1 MNTIGLGRR
10 GTGSRAASMSRRFV
24 ASLIDAFLVIG
35 ALIGLI
41 AAAVGAVKMIG
52 DRRPKLGFSRATRAQ
67 SNFAESR
74 SMMLSLNAFS
84 LALEVL
90 TRNWRTPGSK
100 ITGIRLADADTGE
113 PVNMHQAIIR
123 AAVRMAWRLLTRRL
137 AAPLKQP
144 VHPQSEDLQAGMEAL
159 RSEHE
164 GDPEG
169 LNQALMAYHREHAV
183 RVSCLK
189 TLAPV
194 LIRLPLGALIDA
206 PALFSP
212 MNQGLADMLAG
223 TAIIVDR

>member
-1 MNTIGLGRR
+1 MNTVGLGRR
-10 GTGSRAASMSRRFV
+10 GTGSPAASMSRRFV

-41 AAAVGAVKMIG
+41 AAAVGAVKVIG
-52 DRRPKLGFSRATRAQ
+52 DRGPKPRFFRARRAQ

-84 LALEVL
+84 LVLEVL

-100 ITGIRLADADTGE
+100 ITGIRLADANTGE
-113 PVNMHQAIIR
+113 PVNMRQAIIR
-123 AAVRMAWRLLTRRL
+123 ATVRMAWRLLTRRL
-137 AAPLKQP
+137 AAPLKRP
-144 VHPQSEDLQAGMEAL
+144 APWQSEDMQADIEAL

-164 GDPEG
+164 DDPEG
-169 LNQALMAYHREHAV
+169 LNQALMVYYRDHAV

-212 MNQGLADMLAG
+212 MNQGLADKLAG
-223 TAIIVDR
+223 TAVIVDR